1 MLSTYIFAYIA
12 SFLNNKRQEQCTV
25 FLRGIQ
31 IQIPSFQK
39 TSSEN

>member
-31 IQIPSFQK
+31 IPSFQK